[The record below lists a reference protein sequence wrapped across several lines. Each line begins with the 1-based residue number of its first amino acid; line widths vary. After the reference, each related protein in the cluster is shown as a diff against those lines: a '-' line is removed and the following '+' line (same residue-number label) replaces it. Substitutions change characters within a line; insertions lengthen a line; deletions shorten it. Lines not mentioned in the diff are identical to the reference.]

1 MWTDDGQTTEASHTK
16 SSPGAFGSG
25 ALKSKIFRK
34 EHALWDQSFIDRF
47 GGGGIFRR
55 VKKILLCKGG
65 SLHERGDV
73 FCQLNLISKKG
84 P

>member
-47 GGGGIFRR
+47 GGVGGYFQERQEKYCCVR
-55 VKKILLCKGG
+55 GGGGHYMKGG
-65 SLHERGDV
+65 MCFVNST
-73 FCQLNLISKKG
+73 
-84 P
+84 